1 MVGSAVG
8 EADGPMSRL
17 TRGVSMVGASRF
29 RGSSST
35 SGALFMLDGSIFWDY
50 AGSGDLTCLQP
61 WLQLFSF
68 QKYWKLK
75 VLDSRARRVSAGVA
89 FFR

>member
-1 MVGSAVG
+1 
-8 EADGPMSRL
+8 
-17 TRGVSMVGASRF
+17 MVGASRF
-29 RGSSST
+29 GGLCSM

-50 AGSGDLTCLQP
+50 NGSGDLTCLQP

-68 QKYWKLK
+68 QRNWKLK

-89 FFR
+89 FSR